1 MRWNARDKWV
11 VSKEITRPPLIDDET
26 FEQAQ
31 ALLTRRARAVDR
43 QERQRR
49 ACNPYVFR
57 GMIYCAV
64 CERRMQGQYNHGAAY
79 YRCRFPQ
86 EYALANEV
94 EHPRNVYLREDA
106 LTDPLDEWLASA
118 FTPDH
123 LDQTITAM
131 CDAQPTDQLRP
142 QTAAA
147 QATIA
152 ACDAKLAQY
161 RAALDAGADPVLV
174 SGWITQTQAER
185 ARAEADLQTTQQTEP
200 RRMSRTQIA
209 DLVRALGDIATVLRD
224 ADSNDKA
231 EVYRQLGLRLTYQTE
246 IANGARCSGSQRA
259 PWGYGSCPR
268 GDTTHCPTTDDA
280 QRDIEYFV
288 NWCKDQADIGVL
300 QDRRI
305 PITQGTGGPGGIRRS
320 PRS

>member
-1 MRWNARDKWV
+1 
-11 VSKEITRPPLIDDET
+11 
-26 FEQAQ
+26 
-31 ALLTRRARAVDR
+31 
-43 QERQRR
+43 
-49 ACNPYVFR
+49 
-57 GMIYCAV
+57 MIYCAV
-64 CERRMQGQYNHGAAY
+64 CQRRMQGQYNHGVAY

-131 CDAQPTDQLRP
+131 CDAQPTDTTP

-161 RAALDAGADPVLV
+161 RAALDAGADPAPVT
-174 SGWITQTQAER
+174 GWITQTQAER
-185 ARAEADLQTTQQTEP
+185 TRAEADLQTTQQTEP
-200 RRMSRTQIA
+200 RRMGRSQIA
-209 DLVRALGDIATVLRD
+209 DLVRALGDIVGVLRD
-224 ADSNDKA
+224 ADKA

-246 IANGARCSGSQRA
+246 TQTVRA
-259 PWGYGSCPR
+259 AVDLSAHR
-268 GDTTHCPTTDDA
+268 G
-280 QRDIEYFV
+280 QIV
-288 NWCKDQADIGVL
+288 GV
-300 QDRRI
+300 RG
-305 PITQGTGGPGGIRRS
+305 GT
-320 PRS
+320 